1 MDEFVLL
8 FSRYNRFLFWL
19 STQLLY
25 RTQNPRTYAEDA
37 LTLAP
42 SGVDLKVA
50 ELASTSGR
58 SELKVNFVEALIN
71 EDANAA

>member
-1 MDEFVLL
+1 MPLRVVRDLAIDTSF
-8 FSRYNRFLFWL
+8 RL

-25 RTQNPRTYAEDA
+25 RTQNPRIYAEDA
-37 LTLAP
+37 LTLVP

-71 EDANAA
+71 EDTDAA